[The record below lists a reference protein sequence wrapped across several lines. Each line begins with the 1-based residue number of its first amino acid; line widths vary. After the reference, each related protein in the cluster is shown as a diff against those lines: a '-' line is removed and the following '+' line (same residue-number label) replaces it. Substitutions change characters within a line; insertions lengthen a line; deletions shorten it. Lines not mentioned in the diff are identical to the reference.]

1 MWRATCGAGMSAGVI
16 GKTVRGFTE
25 ALAQTLESEECAR
38 QRGLLQALD
47 PRVKLVG
54 LLSLVVAAAL
64 SRRLA
69 VMAALFGAGDLLAV
83 ASRLSLWSL
92 AKRVWLVAFAFTF
105 MIAAPA
111 LFLTP
116 GDAVYRF
123 GWLAITAQGVRSA
136 LVLVARV
143 ETAVTLSTLLVLTTP
158 WMHLLKA
165 LRTLLVPVEV
175 IMLLAM
181 THRYVVLLTETANA
195 MFESRQSRMVGQ
207 LSGRRAA
214 ADDGEHRRRAA
225 EQNAGDGEPG
235 FPGDAGAG
243 LSRRGAIAAR
253 VPAARVGLRGDLR
266 LCGGGG
272 GGSDGGKMKE
282 EERVPES
289 FPTEGVRVFA
299 YPTFAKGG
307 RIWATHGS

>member
-1 MWRATCGAGMSAGVI
+1 MSAGVI

-25 ALAQTLESEECAR
+25 ALAHTLESEECAR

-54 LLSLVVAAAL
+54 LLALVVAAAL
-64 SRRLA
+64 SRKLA
-69 VMAALFGAGDLLAV
+69 VMAALFALGIVLAV

-116 GDAVYRF
+116 GEAVYRF

-195 MFESRQSRMVGQ
+195 MFESRQSRMVGRLNGAEQ
-207 LSGRRAA
+207 RRLMVNTGGVLLSKTLELGNQVFLAMLARGFRGEVRLLHEFRLRGLDYLAISGFAA
-214 ADDGEHRRRAA
+214 AVVVTAM
-225 EQNAGDGEPG
+225 AG
-235 FPGDAGAG
+235 
-243 LSRRGAIAAR
+243 R
-253 VPAARVGLRGDLR
+253 
-266 LCGGGG
+266 
-272 GGSDGGKMKE
+272 
-282 EERVPES
+282 
-289 FPTEGVRVFA
+289 
-299 YPTFAKGG
+299 
-307 RIWATHGS
+307 

>member
-1 MWRATCGAGMSAGVI
+1 MSAGVL

-54 LLSLVVAAAL
+54 LLALVVAAAL
-64 SRRLA
+64 SRKLA
-69 VMAALFGAGDLLAV
+69 VMAALFGLGIVLAV
-83 ASRLSLWSL
+83 ASRLSLWAL
-92 AKRVWLVAFAFTF
+92 AKRVWLVAFGFTF

-116 GDAVYRF
+116 GEVVYRL

-175 IMLLAM
+175 ILLLAM

-195 MFESRQSRMVGQ
+195 MFESRQSRMVGRLNGQ
-207 LSGRRAA
+207 QQRRLMVNTGGVLLSKTMELGNQVFLAMLARGFRGEVRLLHEFRLRGWDYLAISGFAA
-214 ADDGEHRRRAA
+214 ALVAA
-225 EQNAGDGEPG
+225 ALAG
-235 FPGDAGAG
+235 
-243 LSRRGAIAAR
+243 R
-253 VPAARVGLRGDLR
+253 
-266 LCGGGG
+266 
-272 GGSDGGKMKE
+272 
-282 EERVPES
+282 
-289 FPTEGVRVFA
+289 
-299 YPTFAKGG
+299 
-307 RIWATHGS
+307 